1 MRRHA
6 GHGAN
11 GSNFFRDAPCADSP
25 KTVVFPEDGIETN
38 DMLDWFLS
46 LAAPG
51 PNIDEYVGSFRT
63 PTATS
68 DDPEKSVSVMK
79 ESLDLIQF
87 MQKYECETTL
97 ADLARKYFALL
108 ARDGTWGWQAF
119 CLGAAM
125 DCEELCMMGIRLPFA
140 KGSAGTP
147 RARHIPRAVW
157 VRLDPKYT
165 FALVQTDLEIT
176 GQEAK
181 AVSTFCSALS
191 KYWKTNANA
200 DP

>member
-1 MRRHA
+1 M
-6 GHGAN
+6 
-11 GSNFFRDAPCADSP
+11 
-25 KTVVFPEDGIETN
+25 FPEDGIETY

-51 PNIDEYVGSFRT
+51 PGVQEYVGSFRPPGT
-63 PTATS
+63 SS
-68 DDPEKSVSVMK
+68 DDPNDYVSMMK
-79 ESLDLIQF
+79 ESFDLIQF

-108 ARDGTWGWQAF
+108 ARDRMWGWQAF

-147 RARHIPRAVW
+147 RARHIPRPVW
-157 VRLDPKYT
+157 ARLDPKFT
-165 FALVQTDLEIT
+165 FALVQTDCEVA
-176 GQEAK
+176 GQEAE
-181 AVSTFCSALS
+181 AVWTFCKAL
-191 KYWKTNANA
+191 WKL
-200 DP
+200 